1 MEDSGIIEL
10 FFARSEQAITAL
22 AEKYGKFCF
31 KIAMNILSDKEDSEE
46 CVNDTYFR
54 VWNAVPPDRPDALG
68 GYVGRI
74 TRNLAV
80 SLYRTKHRQKR
91 GGGTAELVLEELEE
105 VIGGSGRTDKE
116 AEERELTAAVN
127 AFLAGREK
135 NARVIFLMRYFAL
148 YPIDEI
154 AQRTGQTTG
163 KIKYSLKKTRRDLK
177 KFLEREELI

>member
-10 FFARSEQAITAL
+10 FFARSEQAITVL

-31 KIAMNILSDKEDSEE
+31 KIAMNILSDREDSEE

-54 VWNAVPPDRPDALG
+54 VWNAVPPDKPAALG

-91 GGGTAELVLEELEE
+91 GGGEYALAVDELEQ

-135 NARVIFLMRYFAL
+135 NERIIFLMRYFAL
-148 YPIDEI
+148 CPIDEI
-154 AQRTGQTTG
+154 AGQTGQSTG
-163 KIKYSLKKTRRDLK
+163 KVKYSLKKTRRDLK
-177 KFLEREELI
+177 RFLEKEELI